1 MGIFAGKNGA
11 RTSIGAY
18 PRTTVARTM
27 GDFQQTFPTGI
38 LSTFLIAAFRDARI
52 QVFLHDTRIET
63 RDDIDGRRVGIAL
76 CALIVNRTGGVEL
89 MKPSRHGSLVG
100 AIATLVAQAPEDD
113 RRMVLVALS
122 HADGTIEEGIAPV
135 GGGSQGATKSVCL
148 AIGLVHHIHA
158 YGVAELIP
166 ARTIGI
172 VGQTDG
178 IDMGSFHELEV
189 LEHALFRHYTS
200 GVGVVLM
207 TIDTTNLDGFTIDEQ
222 LTILDMDVAETHLLS
237 GVLDGLAIGVFEFQ
251 FQGVEVGVLSTPKM
265 RIADLDFH
273 AVELTMATLGV
284 PLVHASCFVLE
295 VEDFRGCNRIAT
307 YAG

>member
-1 MGIFAGKNGA
+1 MSIFAGKNGA
-11 RTSIGAY
+11 WTSIGAY
-18 PRTTVARTM
+18 PRTAVARTI

-52 QVFLHDTRIET
+52 QVFLHDTRIEA

-89 MKPSRHGSLVG
+89 VKPSRHGSLVG

-122 HADGTIEEGIAPV
+122 HTDGTIEESVAPI
-135 GGGSQGATKSVCL
+135 GGGSQGASQTMGL

-158 YGVAELIP
+158 YGVAEFIP

-178 IDMGSFHELEV
+178 IDMGSFHQLEV

-207 TIDTTNLDGFTIDEQ
+207 TIDTTNLDGFAIDEQ
-222 LTILDMDVAETHLLS
+222 LTILDMNIAEAHLLS
-237 GVLDGLAIGVFEFQ
+237 GVLDGFAMGVFEFQ
-251 FQGVEVGVLSTPKM
+251 FQGV
-265 RIADLDFH
+265 
-273 AVELTMATLGV
+273 
-284 PLVHASCFVLE
+284 
-295 VEDFRGCNRIAT
+295 
-307 YAG
+307 

>member
-1 MGIFAGKNGA
+1 
-11 RTSIGAY
+11 
-18 PRTTVARTM
+18 
-27 GDFQQTFPTGI
+27 
-38 LSTFLIAAFRDARI
+38 
-52 QVFLHDTRIET
+52 
-63 RDDIDGRRVGIAL
+63 
-76 CALIVNRTGGVEL
+76 
-89 MKPSRHGSLVG
+89 
-100 AIATLVAQAPEDD
+100 
-113 RRMVLVALS
+113 MVLVALS
-122 HADGTIEEGIAPV
+122 HADGTIEESVAPI
-135 GGGSQGATKSVCL
+135 GGGSQGATQTMGL

-172 VGQTDG
+172 VGQTHG
-178 IDMGSFHELEV
+178 IDMGSFHQLEV

-222 LTILDMDVAETHLLS
+222 LTILDMNVAEAHLLS
-237 GVLDGLAIGVFEFQ
+237 GVLDGFAIGVFELQ

-273 AVELTMATLGV
+273 AVELTMATLWV
-284 PLVHASCFVLE
+284 PFVHASCFVLE